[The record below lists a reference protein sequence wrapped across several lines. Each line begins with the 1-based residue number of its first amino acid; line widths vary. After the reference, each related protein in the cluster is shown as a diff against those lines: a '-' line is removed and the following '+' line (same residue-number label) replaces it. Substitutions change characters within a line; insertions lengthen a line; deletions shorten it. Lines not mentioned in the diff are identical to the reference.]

1 MSFWVTSGQNLKKLL
16 LYLKSVPSSLANVK
30 FHVKQIDFKWPYFGT
45 FRSEFLKKLL
55 LLEINSFGFVEL
67 QSFAQNKKVEFG
79 TENVLLGYFKA
90 MILK

>member
-1 MSFWVTSGQNLKKLL
+1 M
-16 LYLKSVPSSLANVK
+16 
-30 FHVKQIDFKWPYFGT
+30 PYFGT